1 MSAPEGP
8 AVVVGQVGRDLV
20 LEIDQ
25 LPAGGGS
32 TPVRSRRELLGGK
45 GANQAVAMQQLG
57 LPAALVGVLGDDE
70 AGDHVLAQAV
80 HDGLWISGVVRRRGG
95 TTALLVDLVEAG
107 GTRRLLED
115 VPGSSL
121 LTPADVAAAGELF
134 ERARAVVL
142 QLQQPGPAVRAALE
156 LAPRSALTVAD
167 GAPPDGETAEAL
179 LAGVQVLRADAAEA
193 GMWVGG
199 ELSGLDD
206 VRAAATELCHRGPR
220 VVCLAAGEQG
230 DLTVWRSR
238 SGRVQEQLVPLQG
251 ESPVDPTGAGDT
263 VVAALTAALL
273 AGRDPREAAW
283 QAGVAAARTVSRL
296 GGRPR
301 LDAEEVRRSAEEAR
315 RPAGR

>member
-20 LEIDQ
+20 LEVDQ
-25 LPAGGGS
+25 LPRGGGS
-32 TPVRSRRELLGGK
+32 TPVRTRRELLGGK

-57 LPAALVGVLGDDE
+57 LPVALVGVLGDDA
-70 AGDHVLAQAV
+70 AGDDVLAQAV
-80 HDGLWISGVVRRRGG
+80 RDGLWITGVVRRPGG
-95 TTALLVDLVEAG
+95 TTALLVDLVESG
-107 GTRRLLED
+107 GTRRLVED
-115 VPGSSL
+115 VPASSL

-134 ERARAVVL
+134 EQARAVVL
-142 QLQQPGPAVRAALE
+142 QLQQPGPAVRAALAR
-156 LAPRSALTVAD
+156 APRSALTVAD
-167 GAPPDGETAEAL
+167 GAPPDQGTADAL
-179 LAGVQVLRADAAEA
+179 LAGVQVLRADAVEA
-193 GMWVGG
+193 GAWVGG

-206 VRAAATELCHRGPR
+206 VRAAATELCHQGPR
-220 VVCLAAGEQG
+220 VVCLAAGEEG

-238 SGRVQEQLVPLQG
+238 SGRVHEQLVPLQG

-263 VVAALTAALL
+263 VVAALTVALL
-273 AGRDPREAAW
+273 TGLDPGEAAW

-301 LDAEEVRRSAEEAR
+301 LDPDEVRRAAEEAR